1 MKINYMKINYININ
15 QTNDLIGI
23 GTDKG
28 YIIKN
33 LQNKILIQRNIGII
47 NIIELYYRSN
57 IVFIVGHKKNVL
69 QIYNDNDKNFISYI
83 NIDIKI
89 ELLKIQNTNI
99 LIATIN
105 NIYLY
110 DLHTLKLKKTF
121 LINNLTIDLK
131 ENFLIYIKNN
141 KLIEL
146 YNINTNTIHIK
157 QNTIDNI
164 QLVKISNELKYLA
177 VVSEN
182 GCNIKIFNFHTHK
195 LVREYYR
202 GIRESKIKYMSF
214 NNNDTVLFVYSDKN
228 TLHIYKINEQNEY
241 FFSYIYSKHRMNLD
255 FNNIL
260 CKMDEDNLLYIINK
274 ENGLV
279 SKYEYIKLD

>member
-1 MKINYMKINYININ
+1 MKINYININ

-23 GTDKG
+23 GTNEG

-33 LQNKILIQRNIGII
+33 LQNKILIKRDIGIV
-47 NIIELYYRSN
+47 NMIELYYKSN
-57 IVFIVGHKKNVL
+57 IIFIVGHKKNVL
-69 QIYNDNDKNFISYI
+69 QIYNDNDKNYISHI
-83 NIDIKI
+83 NFDIKI
-89 ELLKIQNTNI
+89 ELLKIENTNI

-110 DLHTLKLKKTF
+110 DLNTLKLKKTF
-121 LINNLTIDLK
+121 LINNLRIDIK
-131 ENFLIYIKNN
+131 HNSLIYLKNN

-146 YNINTNTIHIK
+146 YNTHTNSTYIK

-164 QLVKISNELKYLA
+164 QLIKISNELKYLA
-177 VVSEN
+177 LVSEN

-241 FFSYIYSKHRMNLD
+241 FFSYVYSKYRMNLNFKD
-255 FNNIL
+255 IL
-260 CKMDEDNLLYIINK
+260 CKMDDDNLLYIINK
-274 ENGLV
+274 ENGIV

>member
-1 MKINYMKINYININ
+1 MKINYINLN

-23 GTDKG
+23 GTNAG

-33 LQNKILIQRNIGII
+33 LQNKILIKRDIGIV
-47 NIIELYYRSN
+47 NIIELYYKSN
-57 IVFIVGHKKNVL
+57 IVFVVGNKKNVL
-69 QIYNDNDKNFISYI
+69 QIYNDNKEDYIS
-83 NIDIKI
+83 NIKVDIQIK
-89 ELLKIQNTNI
+89 LLKIEELNI
-99 LIATIN
+99 LIATDN

-121 LINNLTIDLK
+121 LLNNLAIDMKKNYLV
-131 ENFLIYIKNN
+131 YVKNN

-146 YNINTNTIHIK
+146 YNTHTNITHIK
-157 QNTIDNI
+157 QNNIDNI
-164 QLVKISNELKYLA
+164 QLIKISSLLKYLA
-177 VVSEN
+177 IVSED
-182 GCNIKIFNFHTHK
+182 GCVIKIFNLYTHK

-202 GIRESKIKYMSF
+202 GIRESKIKYISF
-214 NNNDTVLFVYSDKN
+214 NNDDTILFIYSDKN

-241 FFSYIYSKHRMNLD
+241 FFSYIYSKYRMNLNFTD
-255 FNNIL
+255 IL
-260 CKMDEDNLLYIINK
+260 CKMDNDNLLYIVNK